1 MTLSVANLQ
10 AWRDSL
16 VEARLSGIRELEDQ
30 NGERIVYRSDKEMAR
45 AIGMAEAEIARL
57 SGQPKRTTLKFK
69 TTKGL

>member
-1 MTLSVANLQ
+1 MTLSVAKLQ

-30 NGERIVYRSDKEMAR
+30 NGERIVYRSDMEMAR